1 MQWSERKTQHR
12 TSHGEA
18 IHIALLLGGVALFAL
33 AAEARAQKEPLLLPT
48 QHVTVPQQTFQPGQG
63 AKVKGLII
71 SRNGD
76 DMMIRDE
83 TGYLDVITLTA
94 DTKISSPSGLFKTEK
109 KRRDVTSLLPG
120 LVVEVKGKGGSN
132 GNLVADKIS
141 FHSSSLRTAQQMA
154 AGDVMIKARIQ
165 QNKDSIDA
173 LRRRHG
179 DSLKSVNQRL
189 DDSLAWMASRVRDSL
204 SRINTRFDDLDNYT
218 QKDSALVNFATG
230 KADLNDEG
238 KRSLDALAARGMQMT
253 GYLIEVR
260 GYADTVGSSDYNQRL
275 SQRRAQAVVDYLAKR
290 NVPLRRVLNPT
301 GLGESDPAASNSTK
315 AGRALNRRA
324 EVRVLVNGTQR

>member
-1 MQWSERKTQHR
+1 MKWSERKTQNR
-12 TSHGEA
+12 TRHGEA
-18 IHIALLLGGVALFAL
+18 INVALVLGGVALL
-33 AAEARAQKEPLLLPT
+33 TLSAEATAQKEPLLLPT

-83 TGYLDVITLTA
+83 TGYLDLITLTA
-94 DTKISSPSGLFKTEK
+94 DTKISSPSGSFQTEK

-120 LVVEVKGKGGSN
+120 LVVEVKGTGGSN

-154 AGDVMIKARIQ
+154 AGDVMLKARIQ
-165 QNKDSIDA
+165 ENKDSIDA
-173 LRRRHG
+173 LRARHG

-189 DDSLAWMASRVRDSL
+189 DDSLAWITSRARDSMAKV
-204 SRINTRFDDLDNYT
+204 NARFDDLDTYQ
-218 QKDSALVNFATG
+218 QKDSALVNFASG

-238 KRSLDALAARGMQMT
+238 KRSLDALAERGMQMK

-260 GYADTVGSSDYNQRL
+260 GYADTVGRSDYNQRL

-324 EVRVLVNGTQR
+324 EVRVLVNAAQR